1 MDTATLEH
9 ENAQTANRE
18 YKNSVFTLLFGDIA
32 AQLYCAVVGKTYDP
46 AMQVKV
52 TTLTDV
58 LYRGRLN
65 DLSFELDGKLIV
77 LIEHQSTLNANMPLR
92 MLQYITRL
100 YRRYTDGKKAIYGE
114 TMLKIPRPEF
124 IVLYN
129 GTKELP

>member
-9 ENAQTANRE
+9 ETAQTANRE

-65 DLSFELDGKLIV
+65 DLS
-77 LIEHQSTLNANMPLR
+77 
-92 MLQYITRL
+92 
-100 YRRYTDGKKAIYGE
+100 
-114 TMLKIPRPEF
+114 
-124 IVLYN
+124 
-129 GTKELP
+129 